1 MAFYPQGAMS
11 QISHSSD
18 KIKFSFVI
26 FLQSFSSYSTEQES
40 HRRQKKKIFMNF
52 LFWSILSNKEV
63 IFVGDKSDITF
74 IMITTTNYS
83 LNQNVLSLSSE

>member
-1 MAFYPQGAMS
+1 MLSEWKLGEEIVVFKSPRKKRINFTEKKKFFLNRMAFYPQGAMS
-11 QISHSSD
+11 QISQSSD

-52 LFWSILSNKEV
+52 LF
-63 IFVGDKSDITF
+63 
-74 IMITTTNYS
+74 
-83 LNQNVLSLSSE
+83 